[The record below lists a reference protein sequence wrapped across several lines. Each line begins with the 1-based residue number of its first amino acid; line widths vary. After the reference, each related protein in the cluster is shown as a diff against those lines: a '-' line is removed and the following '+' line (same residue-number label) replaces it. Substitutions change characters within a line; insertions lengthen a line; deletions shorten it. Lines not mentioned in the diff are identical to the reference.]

1 MQASTTESNIPGKKQ
16 DSNSELAVERTELA
30 HERTH
35 LAWIRTTFS
44 IMTAGL
50 AIDKGIAYIHEQRV
64 EKDIALVKNAHV
76 LGLILTI
83 FGTLFLVAETIQ
95 FIARTRQLRDMRS
108 RSFLAFSTSVVLAS
122 LVVILG
128 CSLVWLMLTTG

>member
-1 MQASTTESNIPGKKQ
+1 MEISTTESKFPDKKQ
-16 DSNSELAVERTELA
+16 DTNSELAIERTELA

-83 FGTLFLVAETIQ
+83 FGTLFLLAETIQ
-95 FIARTRQLRDMRS
+95 FIVRTRQLKDMRS
-108 RSFLAFSTSVVLAS
+108 RRFSTFSSSVVLAS